1 MNAAKSLS
9 ESRLARRRSAGAG
22 GDDVDITPMIDIT
35 FLLLIFFLVTS
46 TPDQETAIELPEALH
61 GDAVSQ
67 LESVVFTVAEGGLE
81 TAPVYAA
88 DGKVE
93 ADRLPE
99 DAPAREEAILEAIR
113 AGRDASP
120 PKENV
125 VIKADRGVA
134 YRHVAAVV
142 QSVSKAPGANIHL
155 AVTDTD

>member
-1 MNAAKSLS
+1 MNVAKSLS
-9 ESRLARRRSAGAG
+9 ESRMARRQTAGDGA
-22 GDDVDITPMIDIT
+22 DDIDITPMIDIT

-46 TPDQETAIELPEALH
+46 TPDQETAIQLPEALH

-67 LESVVFTVAEGGLE
+67 LESVVFTVGEGGLD

-88 DGKVE
+88 DGKIE
-93 ADRLPE
+93 ADRLP
-99 DAPAREEAILEAIR
+99 DAPDAREAAIVEAIR

-134 YRHVAAVV
+134 YRHVASVIA
-142 QSVSKAPGANIHL
+142 SVSKVPGASIHL
-155 AVTDTD
+155 AVSETE